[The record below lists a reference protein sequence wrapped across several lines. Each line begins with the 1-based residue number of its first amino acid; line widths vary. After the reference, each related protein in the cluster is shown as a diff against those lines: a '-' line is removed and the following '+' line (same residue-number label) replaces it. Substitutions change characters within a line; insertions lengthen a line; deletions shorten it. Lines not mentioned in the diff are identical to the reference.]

1 MAQITERMVVLGSEN
16 ALYGFEGAE
25 ARSKG
30 HKEREADRH
39 TGV

>member
-16 ALYGFEGAE
+16 ALYGFEGAK

-30 HKEREADRH
+30 QKGREVNRH

>member
-30 HKEREADRH
+30 HKEREVNRH